1 MGSDPYLRCFL
12 RGRGGWLS
20 TAVTEA
26 ASRVTVS
33 AVPDSDESAD
43 TARFGFLPELAIRD
57 ISSPRCNSFAIGL
70 NFVSRV
76 FKIPSNGVAM

>member
-1 MGSDPYLRCFL
+1 MGSDPYLCCFL

-26 ASRVTVS
+26 TSRVTVS
-33 AVPDSDESAD
+33 AVPDADESAD
-43 TARFGFLPELAIRD
+43 ATRLGFLPELAMRD
-57 ISSPRCNSFAIGL
+57 ISSPRCNSLAIGL

-76 FKIPSNGVAM
+76 FKIPSNGVAI